1 MENNKYLILVS
12 IVIILCI
19 IAVASSGFHNK
30 YDDDIYLEVQHNA
43 VGNFSYP
50 SYNNSISESYLY
62 SYFFELKNVSSWYD
76 EGEVIIYFYNE
87 SGIVS
92 SGYGEYESNNTTITI
107 NNESYSDITNAVYCQ
122 SGISCDDYFNMTS
135 VNILLIKDGDVVF
148 NETKPFQ
155 MNYEDFTYLN
165 KESNTTTND
174 SNTSSSDDDMYYVA
188 SADSDI
194 YHEWYCSRASKISDA
209 NKITFQTR
217 EEAENQGYTPCKVC
231 CP

>member
-1 MENNKYLILVS
+1 M
-12 IVIILCI
+12 
-19 IAVASSGFHNK
+19 
-30 YDDDIYLEVQHNA
+30 
-43 VGNFSYP
+43 
-50 SYNNSISESYLY
+50 
-62 SYFFELKNVSSWYD
+62 
-76 EGEVIIYFYNE
+76 
-87 SGIVS
+87 
-92 SGYGEYESNNTTITI
+92 
-107 NNESYSDITNAVYCQ
+107 
-122 SGISCDDYFNMTS
+122 
-135 VNILLIKDGDVVF
+135 
-148 NETKPFQ
+148 
-155 MNYEDFTYLN
+155 N